1 MNTPKRLRLVAVNS
15 PEGQAIA
22 AKRRQISDRMRS
34 NEDKSRHAIREA
46 ASKFRRSL

>member
-1 MNTPKRLRLVAVNS
+1 MNQPKRLRLVPVNS

-22 AKRRQISDRMRS
+22 AKRRQIADRMRS
-34 NEDKSRHAIREA
+34 NEDKARHVMREA